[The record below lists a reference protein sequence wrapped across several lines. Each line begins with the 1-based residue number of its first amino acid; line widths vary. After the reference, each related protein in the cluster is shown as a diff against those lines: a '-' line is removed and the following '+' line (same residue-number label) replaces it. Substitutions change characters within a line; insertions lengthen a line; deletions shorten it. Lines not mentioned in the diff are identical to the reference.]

1 MRPFCGIIYNML
13 NQKYRFHSRGG
24 VRYTYQHGKSIR
36 RTNITLVHAVNS
48 RDRQRFA
55 VVVSKKVAKSA
66 VERNRIRRRVYEAI
80 RAVKKDQ
87 DFDAAKDNIFVIYA
101 KNIKTMPFSDLKS
114 LISGLLKESMI

>member
-1 MRPFCGIIYNML
+1 ML
-13 NQKYRFHSRGG
+13 NQRFRFHSRGG

-36 RTNITLVHAVNS
+36 RPNITLVHAVNS

-80 RAVKKDQ
+80 RLVKQ
-87 DFDAAKDNIFVIYA
+87 EQNFDAKKDNIFIIYA
-101 KNIKTMPFSDLKS
+101 KNVKTMPFADLKA
-114 LISGLLKESMI
+114 LISSLLNESML